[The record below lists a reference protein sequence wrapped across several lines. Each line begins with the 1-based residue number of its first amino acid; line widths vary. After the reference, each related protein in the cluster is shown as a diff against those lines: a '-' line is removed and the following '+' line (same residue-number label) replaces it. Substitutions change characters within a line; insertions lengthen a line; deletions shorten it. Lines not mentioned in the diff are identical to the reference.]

1 MGVGLTVIEARVIR
15 SASRNRLPG
24 DFEQPRRSGCVWLA
38 RRHLLRREERPPI
51 PMKNPDNPASP
62 ISRRDFVRTA
72 SLAATAV
79 AAGAGLA
86 PATGRAAPPDAG
98 GAPGPTMVGFQAEVS
113 YLMSYGIARFL
124 DDVQARA
131 SVNTVFLH
139 GNPYAPSWA
148 GLDRAQDP
156 AGNFATAH
164 PQYYRDIFMRPQ
176 GLGPGDFDLP
186 AAMEQITA
194 ESRKRGVKIFSWVE
208 EDNRPPPKIR
218 GMDRLYEVDLH
229 GRRTGGH
236 PGGPCLNNPYFR
248 NLIAASVEDYIR
260 SYDVDGLQRGSERQ
274 GPLSNALGAWH
285 HGAKSDPGRTSCFCV
300 YCAAK
305 AKGQGIDFAR
315 VKAGFLALE
324 PYVRNGRAGRRPP
337 DGYYVEF
344 WRLLLRHPELLAWQT
359 FWSDSMREMQRDFYA
374 RAKAIRPGVQI
385 GFHLW
390 QNISFNPIY
399 RAEQDYRPYTEYADF
414 LKPALYDNPA
424 GERMTSF
431 VDSLTQN
438 VFGDLG
444 RQQMLD
450 FEYSVMDLREKSYDE
465 IVGQAQA
472 YRAQAEQLGVN
483 ETPRGRFA
491 RFSSDYVFRETKR
504 AVAGVAGSA
513 TRICP
518 GLGIDVQEKNST
530 PESVRDAVRAVFQAG
545 GTGLVISTS
554 HAAMRPENLSAV
566 GTTLRELKLA

>member
-1 MGVGLTVIEARVIR
+1 MC
-15 SASRNRLPG
+15 SREIF
-24 DFEQPRRSGCVWLA
+24 D
-38 RRHLLRREERPPI
+38 
-51 PMKNPDNPASP
+51 NPDGWAASGWDVP
-62 ISRRDFVRTA
+62 DLAQTSISRRDFVRTA
-72 SLAATAV
+72 SIAATAV
-79 AAGAGLA
+79 AAGAGLVPASGGAA
-86 PATGRAAPPDAG
+86 PAEAAVPADRP
-98 GAPGPTMVGFQAEVS
+98 MIGFQAEVA
-113 YLMSYGIARFL
+113 YLLRYGIGRFL

-139 GNPYAPSWA
+139 GNPYDASWA
-148 GLDRAQDP
+148 GLDRATNP

-164 PQYYRDIFMRPQ
+164 PEYYRDIFMQPR

-186 AAMEQITA
+186 EAMQKITA
-194 ESRKRGVKIFSWVE
+194 ETRKRGMKIFSWVE
-208 EDNRPPPKIR
+208 EDNRPPPKIV
-218 GMDRLYEVDLH
+218 GMERLYEIDLH

-248 NLIAASVEDYIR
+248 NLISASVEDYIR
-260 SYDVDGLQRGSERQ
+260 TYDVDGLQRGSERQ

-285 HGAKSDPGRTSCFCV
+285 HGAKSDPGRTSCFCE

-305 AKGQGIDFAR
+305 AKSQGIDFDR
-315 VKAGFLALE
+315 VKAAFLALE

-359 FWSDSMREMQRDFYA
+359 FWSDSMREMQREFYT
-374 RAKAIRPGVQI
+374 RTKAARPGVQV

-399 RAEQDYRPYTEYADF
+399 RAEQDYRPYTAYADF

-438 VFGDLG
+438 VFGDLS

-450 FEYSVMDLREKSYDE
+450 FEYSVMDLREKSYAE
-465 IVGQAQA
+465 ILEGSDAA
-472 YRAQAEQLGVN
+472 PAPEPPAAAGG
-483 ETPRGRFA
+483 TPRRRFA
-491 RFSSDYVFRETKR
+491 RFSSDYLFRETKR

-518 GLGIDVQEKNST
+518 GLGIDVQDRNST
-530 PESVRDAVRAVFQAG
+530 PESVREAVRAIFRAG
-545 GTGLVISTS
+545 GAGLVISTS